1 MMIIKNNNNNIN
13 DDDDDD
19 DDDDTKNTE
28 NKIALT
34 SVSWQ
39 EMKIYNQN

>member
-1 MMIIKNNNNNIN
+1 M
-13 DDDDDD
+13 
-19 DDDDTKNTE
+19 DDDDTNNTE

-34 SVSWQ
+34 SVSWH